1 MDPVLTLCSSIPRHV
16 ASQGSSRRRLHI
28 PSPSPSSPSHKI
40 LFLLVL
46 LLSARTGIERRRRR
60 GHMVTGRAWGHG
72 QQHGE
77 VTVGIDGRMDACMQK
92 PGKGIMPCQPNC
104 RRGRGPPPRQTFLT
118 PPPTKCYNS
127 ILLWSS
133 TTLNSRQVHVIHDT
147 SIDHTKPI
155 HRINVP
161 SLLFPRISLVNSS
174 IFADSIINTCAA
186 ALVQGPIRT
195 AGLKKQGTGK
205 KTHDSES
212 NTGILTV
219 IQV

>member
-1 MDPVLTLCSSIPRHV
+1 
-16 ASQGSSRRRLHI
+16 
-28 PSPSPSSPSHKI
+28 
-40 LFLLVL
+40 
-46 LLSARTGIERRRRR
+46 
-60 GHMVTGRAWGHG
+60 MVTGRAWGHG

-92 PGKGIMPCQPNC
+92 PGKGIMPCQPSC

-195 AGLKKQGTGK
+195 AGLKKQGTEK
-205 KTHDSES
+205 KKHI
-212 NTGILTV
+212 ILTV